1 MTLDEARSGV
11 NSLLLQ
17 SGTGPSKRDQN
28 VATYLAGGKRFRAE
42 LLLLVAMGETDEI
55 GGQAVRYAAFVEM
68 VHAGGLCHDDV
79 VDRSEFRRGRPSI
92 ASAAGTREAVL
103 VGLSLM
109 AHAYTF
115 VAEDEAPVRAAVS
128 RAATRVA
135 RGQADEMAGLFD
147 TTLSPDRYLDRCR
160 DKTGAL
166 YELSAEL
173 GGRAGRLGDGIQD
186 AVVRF
191 ARRIG
196 LAFQL
201 ADDVRDFMGDSVL
214 GRPRGTD
221 LREGVYT
228 LPVLMMLRE
237 GRPGSAELGQILGAL
252 RNAGSQ
258 GDVDRLI
265 GTACRILCAGGT
277 MERARNRAEL
287 EVSAAFGEIDDAPES
302 LRIRLVEFARGL
314 LFGMGDTRA
323 VA

>member
-1 MTLDEARSGV
+1 
-11 NSLLLQ
+11 
-17 SGTGPSKRDQN
+17 
-28 VATYLAGGKRFRAE
+28 
-42 LLLLVAMGETDEI
+42 
-55 GGQAVRYAAFVEM
+55 
-68 VHAGGLCHDDV
+68 
-79 VDRSEFRRGRPSI
+79 
-92 ASAAGTREAVL
+92 
-103 VGLSLM
+103 
-109 AHAYTF
+109 
-115 VAEDEAPVRAAVS
+115 
-128 RAATRVA
+128 
-135 RGQADEMAGLFD
+135 
-147 TTLSPDRYLDRCR
+147 
-160 DKTGAL
+160 
-166 YELSAEL
+166 
-173 GGRAGRLGDGIQD
+173 
-186 AVVRF
+186 VRF